1 MRHGL
6 TLYLPF
12 VLNIKLATESQLTWM
27 KVMPLAC
34 PALVPECRDPRH
46 YARKVNL
53 TQSPLQS
60 GKEYDADSRRPV
72 ALY

>member
-46 YARKVNL
+46 YARK
-53 TQSPLQS
+53 
-60 GKEYDADSRRPV
+60 G
-72 ALY
+72 